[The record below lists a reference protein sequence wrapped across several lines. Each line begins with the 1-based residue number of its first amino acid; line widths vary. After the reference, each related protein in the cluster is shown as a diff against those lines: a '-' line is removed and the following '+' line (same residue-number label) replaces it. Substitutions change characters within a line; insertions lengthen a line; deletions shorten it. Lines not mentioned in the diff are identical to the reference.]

1 MPRVAPEQSLEPAS
15 PVDDNPQPTRTEKLR
30 GRLRRL
36 PRLPLYVRVGVFL
49 VGWVL
54 VLVGVAGLVLPG
66 IQGVL
71 TIFLG
76 AALLSVV
83 SELAYEGLARLLS
96 RWPRAW
102 RRVRGLRLTTHRWLR
117 RHFKRR
123 G

>member
-1 MPRVAPEQSLEPAS
+1 MDTHSKS
-15 PVDDNPQPTRTEKLR
+15 PTRKK
-30 GRLRRL
+30 RRL

-83 SELAYEGLARLLS
+83 SELVYEGLSKLLS
-96 RWPRAW
+96 RWPQAW
-102 RRVRGLRLTTHRWLR
+102 RRVRGLRLKTHRWLR
-117 RHFKRR
+117 RRFKRSS
-123 G
+123 